1 MLRLNKRYLIMLII
15 DGEYFLSDKYK
26 RSNAGY

>member
-15 DGEYFLSDKYK
+15 DGEYFLSD
-26 RSNAGY
+26 